1 MNSVGSR
8 IAIEWKNV
16 GLENGT
22 VKAVAK
28 DGCCTVQYDD
38 SALDEIFDPLDSS
51 RAWRWLLPMLDDAK
65 DLEPRSLS
73 DDSDSD
79 GDSDSEEDDQ
89 PLGKLKRK
97 RSKIS
102 KISDSDLD

>member
-1 MNSVGSR
+1 
-8 IAIEWKNV
+8 
-16 GLENGT
+16 
-22 VKAVAK
+22 
-28 DGCCTVQYDD
+28 
-38 SALDEIFDPLDSS
+38 
-51 RAWRWLLPMLDDAK
+51 MLDDAK

-102 KISDSDLD
+102 KISASDLD